1 MSERAEKPLDR
12 KTRVLIWLGAHLL
25 RTLARS
31 WRIRLVNEAPI
42 VAERA
47 KGVPVL
53 FTLWHG
59 QMLPVLWQ
67 HRDQGVAILISE
79 HRDGEIIAQIA
90 SRFGCRSIRGST
102 TRGGSRALL
111 ALSRELS
118 EGRDAAITPDGPR
131 GPAHQF
137 APGALVAA
145 QRSGKPLVLVGVHA
159 ANAWQLKS
167 WDRFTI
173 PKPFSRVTLAYSG
186 PLYIE
191 AGGPREAADQAPQV
205 EAMMNATVAAA
216 GG

>member
-1 MSERAEKPLDR
+1 MTDRAVKPLDR
-12 KTRVLIWLGAHLL
+12 KTRLLIWLGAHLL
-25 RTLARS
+25 RALARS
-31 WRIRLVNEAPI
+31 WRIRLVNEGPI
-42 VAERA
+42 AAERA

-59 QMLPVLWQ
+59 QMLPILWQ
-67 HRDQGVAILISE
+67 HRDQSIAILISE

-90 SRFGCRSIRGST
+90 ARFGCRSVRGST
-102 TRGGSRALL
+102 SRGGSRALL

-131 GPAHQF
+131 GPAHKF

-159 ANAWQLKS
+159 ANAWRLKS

-173 PKPFSRVTLAYSG
+173 PKPFSRVTIAYSG
-186 PLYIE
+186 PVYIA
-191 AGGPREAADQAPQV
+191 AGGPREAAEKAPEI
-205 EAMMNATVAAA
+205 EAQMHATVAAA